1 MAVLTAIAI
10 PVFTAQLEKSRE
22 ATDLANLRS
31 TYAEQMTNILT
42 WDGTSDID
50 AIGVTAKQT
59 QDKWQSDSNNDTTK
73 IADGIDGAGV
83 DVACS
88 TTGWDVEVDTTT
100 DTTKP
105 VVKITAK

>member
-31 TYAEQMTNILT
+31 AYAEQMTNILT